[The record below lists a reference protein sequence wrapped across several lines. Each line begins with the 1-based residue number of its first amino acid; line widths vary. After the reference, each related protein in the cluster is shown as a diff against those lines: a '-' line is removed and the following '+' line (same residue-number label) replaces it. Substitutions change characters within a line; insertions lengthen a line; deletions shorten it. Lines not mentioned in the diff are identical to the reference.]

1 MIKLRLILTI
11 FRRIC
16 DHVREDIVSVVVDK
30 ERSWEACIKSAGQ
43 LNETAV
49 EKSD

>member
-11 FRRIC
+11 FRRIS
-16 DHVREDIVSVVVDK
+16 DHVREDIIDVLVDE
-30 ERSWEACIKSAGQ
+30 ERSWEACIKSARQ

-49 EKSD
+49 EQSD